1 MKLDCEFIVTPRI
14 LFNDKRLSR
23 TDIDVLSLIISFALK
38 SIYCFASNKYLSSY
52 INTST
57 RTISD
62 SLSKLKKLGYI
73 IVKNDNR
80 KRKIFL
86 NKELIPVNCVGDIA
100 TPRKNVLAI
109 SCGHNINNKIKSNYK
124 GGKLPTWITNSDICK
139 EEPLSDEELN
149 FITERLNKYK

>member
-1 MKLDCEFIVTPRI
+1 MKLDCQFIMTPRI

-23 TDIDVLSLIISFALK
+23 TDIDVLSLIISLTLK
-38 SIYCFASNKYLSSY
+38 SNYCFASNKYLSSY
-52 INTST
+52 INTSI

-73 IVKNDNR
+73 IVKNDNG

-100 TPRKNVLAI
+100 NSRKNVLAI
-109 SCGHNINNKIKSNYK
+109 PCDHNINNKIKNNYK
-124 GGKLPTWITNSDICK
+124 GGKLLNWMKNPNICK
-139 EEPLSDEELN
+139 EETLSDKELN